1 MWILGL
7 EGLLNGKTINLI
19 SSTDLTVMVT
29 NNLFITWS

>member
-7 EGLLNGKTINLI
+7 EGLNDKTINLI

-29 NNLFITWS
+29 NNLLR

>member
-7 EGLLNGKTINLI
+7 EGLTGKTVNLI

-29 NNLFITWS
+29 NKLFITWS

>member
-7 EGLLNGKTINLI
+7 EELNGKTINLI

-29 NNLFITWS
+29 NNLLR

>member
-7 EGLLNGKTINLI
+7 EGLNGKTINLI

-29 NNLFITWS
+29 KKSLKVIP